1 MSQRKVGARRAM
13 ANFNSPEAVGKAAG
27 LRVALFSGNYNMVR
41 DGANKALNRLVR
53 YLLDN
58 GAAVRIYSPTIS
70 KGFDA
75 AGDVVSVPS
84 FAIPTR
90 KEYRLAT
97 GLPGRVKDD
106 IRAFRPT

>member
-1 MSQRKVGARRAM
+1 M
-13 ANFNSPEAVGKAAG
+13 ANFNSPDAAGKAAG

-58 GAAVRIYSPTIS
+58 GAAVRVYSPTIS

-75 AGDVVSVPS
+75 PATSCRCPPSPSRPARNIGSRPGCRAG
-84 FAIPTR
+84 
-90 KEYRLAT
+90 
-97 GLPGRVKDD
+97 
-106 IRAFRPT
+106 